1 MGSAMNR
8 HQLLACASAEMQT
21 ALKTYTHDDLP
32 RTVTD
37 TAAIDVLSA
46 LREGLRITTIHQL
59 DALPPGALIRS
70 AVVGTVGRFY
80 EKFPNGWYEPGC
92 TNPFPH
98 HMRTTLLDALLLW
111 HPTWAT
117 KGMK

>member
-1 MGSAMNR
+1 MNR

-46 LREGLRITTIHQL
+46 LREWLRITTIHQL

-70 AVVGTVGRFY
+70 STGLNFQKFCDANWSWYPPGTTT
-80 EKFPNGWYEPGC
+80 PC
-92 TNPFPH
+92 PH

>member
-1 MGSAMNR
+1 MNR
-8 HQLLACASAEMQT
+8 HQLRACVSAEMQT

-46 LREGLRITTIHQL
+46 LREGLRISALRTLDSLVPGCVIHASNGITYQKM
-59 DALPPGALIRS
+59 
-70 AVVGTVGRFY
+70 FY
-80 EKFPNGWYEPGC
+80 GQWNWCEPGSDK
-92 TNPFPH
+92 PFPH
-98 HMRTTLLDALLLW
+98 HLRMSLLDALLLW

>member
-1 MGSAMNR
+1 MNR

-46 LREGLRITTIHQL
+46 LREGLRITTIQQL
-59 DALPPGALIRS
+59 DALPVGALIRS
-70 AVVGTVGRFY
+70 DGRNY
-80 EKFPNGWYEPGC
+80 EKRPDANWCWYEPGC
-92 TNPFPH
+92 TKPFPH
-98 HMRTTLLDALLLW
+98 HLRATLLDAHLLF

-117 KGMK
+117 KGMR

>member
-1 MGSAMNR
+1 MNR

-46 LREGLRITTIHQL
+46 LREGLRIDVLHRL
-59 DALPPGALIRS
+59 DSLG
-70 AVVGTVGRFY
+70 
-80 EKFPNGWYEPGC
+80 PGC
-92 TNPFPH
+92 IIRASNGINYQKVDDAQWNWYTPGSDKPFPH
-98 HMRTTLLDALLLW
+98 HLRSTLLDAHLIW
-111 HPTWAT
+111 HPA
-117 KGMK
+117 

>member
-1 MGSAMNR
+1 MNR

-46 LREGLRITTIHQL
+46 LREGLRITTIQQL
-59 DALPPGALIRS
+59 DALPVGALIRS
-70 AVVGTVGRFY
+70 DGRNY
-80 EKFPNGWYEPGC
+80 EKRLNDLSWWYEPGC
-92 TNPFPH
+92 TKPFPH
-98 HMRTTLLDALLLW
+98 HLRATLLDAHLIW
-111 HPTWAT
+111 HPTWIT
-117 KGMK
+117 KGMR

>member
-1 MGSAMNR
+1 MNR

-46 LREGLRITTIHQL
+46 
-59 DALPPGALIRS
+59 
-70 AVVGTVGRFY
+70 
-80 EKFPNGWYEPGC
+80 
-92 TNPFPH
+92 
-98 HMRTTLLDALLLW
+98 
-111 HPTWAT
+111 
-117 KGMK
+117 

>member
-1 MGSAMNR
+1 MNR

-59 DALPPGALIRS
+59 DALPQGALIRS
-70 AVVGTVGRFY
+70 R
-80 EKFPNGWYEPGC
+80 NGHNYQKMALEIWHEPGRLQ
-92 TNPFPH
+92 PFPH
-98 HMRTTLLDALLLW
+98 HLRATLLDALLLW
-111 HPTWAT
+111 HPSWAT

>member
-1 MGSAMNR
+1 MNR

-46 LREGLRITTIHQL
+46 LREGLRITTIQQL
-59 DALPPGALIRS
+59 DALPDGCVVRDQRGFLWETDQGHMYAASYAMPMCIKTVALP
-70 AVVGTVGRFY
+70 AVIVWNPEW
-80 EKFPNGWYEPGC
+80 EK
-92 TNPFPH
+92 
-98 HMRTTLLDALLLW
+98 R
-111 HPTWAT
+111 
-117 KGMK
+117 

>member
-1 MGSAMNR
+1 MNR

-46 LREGLRITTIHQL
+46 LREGLRISTIQQL

-70 AVVGTVGRFY
+70 AVVGSSVRRRVIRASGRMC
-80 EKFPNGWYEPGC
+80 GAG
-92 TNPFPH
+92 
-98 HMRTTLLDALLLW
+98 
-111 HPTWAT
+111 AT
-117 KGMK
+117 R